1 MRSAW
6 GSLLIFI
13 LLLSLVSA
21 APTPGDDAFEHSKEV
36 VTRLLC
42 ILYLLSPGVVFTMI
56 VVSVFFLL
64 LHAEHPEKRAAAKTL
79 LVNAVLGGVMVVAL
93 VQVATLVGIVI
104 DLDSCLGSGGG
115 DLSEPPDPVT
125 FNEFL
130 VWPPNGETVYTHF
143 QYASLFI
150 IPLVG
155 GKKWK
160 LN

>member
-1 MRSAW
+1 MRSAL
-6 GSLLIFI
+6 GGLLVFI

-104 DLDSCLGSGGG
+104 DLDSCLGSGGVG
-115 DLSEPPDPVT
+115 PEPPGPVT

-143 QYASLFI
+143 QYASLFM
-150 IPLVG
+150 IPLGGVG
-155 GKKWK
+155 KWK
-160 LN
+160 RG